1 SYPPMQAQGAGALR
15 KGEELL
21 LNEMYVSVQGES
33 SLVGLPTVFV
43 RLYACNLRCRWC
55 DSMYAVEGGEF
66 TKVHVDDVVRQIREL
81 SGSSSDGGGIRN
93 ICWTGGEPLLQGESI
108 AAAIR
113 RLPDTFVHSFETDGE
128 VDLRAFDAL
137 VSDEREGGRLRY
149 VMDVKCPGSG
159 MKAEKAYAN
168 LGILREQD
176 EVKFVLQN
184 RDDYEFA
191 KQVLASYGTK
201 AQTVLVSPVVAAHT
215 VSTGLDSARL
225 AEWILEGRLP
235 TLFLRWLGALLYIHE
250 TQRFLFSSFD
260 VHVVGRSLEGHAR
273 GEAIDKDRHELKLVI
288 KAVTRH
294 RLTVDPEKGIAEVIF
309 DI

>member
-1 SYPPMQAQGAGALR
+1 MQAQGAVALR

-137 VSDEREGGRLRY
+137 ASDERDSGRLRY

-191 KQVLASYGTK
+191 KRVLASYGTK
-201 AQTVLVSPVVAAHT
+201 AQTVLFSPVVAAHT

-225 AEWILEGRLP
+225 AEWILEDRLP
-235 TLFLRWLGALLYIHE
+235 VRLQLQLHKLIWP
-250 TQRFLFSSFD
+250 
-260 VHVVGRSLEGHAR
+260 GRER
-273 GEAIDKDRHELKLVI
+273 RI
-288 KAVTRH
+288 
-294 RLTVDPEKGIAEVIF
+294 
-309 DI
+309 

>member
-1 SYPPMQAQGAGALR
+1 MQAQGAVALR

-113 RLPDTFVHSFETDGE
+113 RLPDTFVHSFETDGAG
-128 VDLRAFDAL
+128 DLLAFDAL
-137 VSDEREGGRLRY
+137 ASDGRDSGRPRY
-149 VMDVKCPGSG
+149 ALVVECPGSG
-159 MKAEKAYAN
+159 LQADKAYAN
-168 LGILREQD
+168 PGLLRAQE
-176 EVKFVLQN
+176 EV
-184 RDDYEFA
+184 R
-191 KQVLASYGTK
+191 
-201 AQTVLVSPVVAAHT
+201 LVS
-215 VSTGLDSARL
+215 
-225 AEWILEGRLP
+225 
-235 TLFLRWLGALLYIHE
+235 
-250 TQRFLFSSFD
+250 
-260 VHVVGRSLEGHAR
+260 
-273 GEAIDKDRHELKLVI
+273 
-288 KAVTRH
+288 
-294 RLTVDPEKGIAEVIF
+294 
-309 DI
+309 

>member
-1 SYPPMQAQGAGALR
+1 MQSQGAVPLR
-15 KGEELL
+15 KGEEFL

-43 RLYACNLRCRWC
+43 RLYACNLRCQWC

-66 TKVHVDDVVRQIREL
+66 TKVHVDDVVRRVREL
-81 SGSSSDGGGIRN
+81 AGAPEGIRHV
-93 ICWTGGEPLLQGESI
+93 CWTGGEPLLQGESI

-137 VSDEREGGRLRY
+137 VSDERDSGRLRY

-191 KQVLASYGTK
+191 KRVLASYGTK
-201 AQTVLVSPVVAAHT
+201 AQTVLFSPVVAAHK
-215 VSTGLDSARL
+215 VSNGLDSARL
-225 AEWILEGRLP
+225 AEWILEDRLP
-235 TLFLRWLGALLYIHE
+235 VRLQVQLHKLIWP
-250 TQRFLFSSFD
+250 
-260 VHVVGRSLEGHAR
+260 GRDR
-273 GEAIDKDRHELKLVI
+273 GI
-288 KAVTRH
+288 
-294 RLTVDPEKGIAEVIF
+294 
-309 DI
+309 